1 MFFKT
6 PWEDVRLPRGAKFN
20 SRIEDRWRSFS
31 LEEVLIHSKIFLSE
45 RLWNFFNTSSFVRS
59 WNRKEIQNFRYYFL
73 LKSELREISERF
85 PPKFIPEEGIVPK
98 IIRSASTCH
107 ESVSHARDPVESI
120 IYAIDTNLPRHERI
134 SILIRGP
141 GLRDGT
147 ATDAGQYRISLA
159 AVLWKFV
166 RRSRLDTMIGGLD
179 TIGP

>member
-1 MFFKT
+1 M
-6 PWEDVRLPRGAKFN
+6 
-20 SRIEDRWRSFS
+20 
-31 LEEVLIHSKIFLSE
+31 H
-45 RLWNFFNTSSFVRS
+45 
-59 WNRKEIQNFRYYFL
+59 
-73 LKSELREISERF
+73 
-85 PPKFIPEEGIVPK
+85 EG
-98 IIRSASTCH
+98 
-107 ESVSHARDPVESI
+107 DPVESI